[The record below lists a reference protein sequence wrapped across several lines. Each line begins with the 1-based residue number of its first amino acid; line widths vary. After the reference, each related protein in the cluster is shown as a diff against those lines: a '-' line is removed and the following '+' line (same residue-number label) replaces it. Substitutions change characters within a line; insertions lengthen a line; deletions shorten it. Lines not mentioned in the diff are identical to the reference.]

1 MGMIGGWELLLIFFI
16 VLLVFG
22 AKRLPEIAKS
32 MGKSVK
38 EFKKAK
44 DDILNYS
51 EEDDKQKDKSKDT
64 SAYDKASPDS
74 SEKNDDSHPGR

>member
-32 MGKSVK
+32 MGKSVQ

-44 DDILNYS
+44 DDILNFS
-51 EEDDKQKDKSKDT
+51 EDDKKQKPAAKNNPSPAKELAESTPESK
-64 SAYDKASPDS
+64 
-74 SEKNDDSHPGR
+74 

>member
-22 AKRLPEIAKS
+22 AKRLPDIAKS
-32 MGKSVK
+32 LGKSVQ

-51 EEDDKQKDKSKDT
+51 EDDKKQKSTEKSNP
-64 SAYDKASPDS
+64 SPAKELTES
-74 SEKNDDSHPGR
+74 TPEIK

>member
-32 MGKSVK
+32 MGKSVQ
-38 EFKKAK
+38 ECKKAK
-44 DDILNYS
+44 EDILNFS
-51 EEDDKQKDKSKDT
+51 EDDKKQK
-64 SAYDKASPDS
+64 SAVKNNPSPVKELAES
-74 SEKNDDSHPGR
+74 STETK

>member
-32 MGKSVK
+32 MGKSVQ

-51 EEDDKQKDKSKDT
+51 EDDKKQK
-64 SAYDKASPDS
+64 SPA
-74 SEKNDDSHPGR
+74 KNDLSQVKELAESSTETK